1 MRGVSG
7 DDPDD
12 RAEWRPGRRQ
22 RPQAR
27 EARDPARRVRLPA
40 ARSARDGSGGNAGD
54 AKRARAKNRHA
65 ERREARAPIARCA
78 PRLADVAVA
87 LCERDVSVG
96 CALSALRGP
105 SLAGRLRKENQTAA
119 LTLRGNERCCLT
131 GHRRRPRK
139 SGPWRRG
146 VRQRD
151 TGRPQRGDA
160 AAVTPPGRSSRW
172 SGAIPC
178 RHGRAPRRA
187 ADSCG

>member
-12 RAEWRPGRRQ
+12 GAGVASGAAAETAGSGGSVSRSPGATPGRAQCARRIRRQ
-22 RPQAR
+22 RRRCKAGPRQKPPCGAPRGAR
-27 EARDPARRVRLPA
+27 TDRKVRAAPRERGCRAVRARRFSRVR
-40 ARSARDGSGGNAGD
+40 RVG
-54 AKRARAKNRHA
+54 
-65 ERREARAPIARCA
+65 A
-78 PRLADVAVA
+78 PRPLTCGAAA
-87 LCERDVSVG
+87 KG
-96 CALSALRGP
+96 
-105 SLAGRLRKENQTAA
+105 NQTAA
-119 LTLRGNERCCLT
+119 LTLRGNERCCST